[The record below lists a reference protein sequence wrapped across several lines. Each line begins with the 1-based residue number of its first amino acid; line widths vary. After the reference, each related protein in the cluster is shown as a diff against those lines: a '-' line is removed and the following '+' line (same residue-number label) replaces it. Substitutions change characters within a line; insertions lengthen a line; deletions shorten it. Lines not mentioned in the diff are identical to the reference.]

1 MVDTFFP
8 IDGSAI
14 GVRFTLTDAVPQ
26 FPLGTV
32 IKGNKGSVWVYVL
45 AGAAITANTTV
56 HINGSSVA
64 NMITA
69 ALAITAGQIGT
80 VQNAI
85 SNSAYGWAALTGEG
99 LTFSV
104 GASCASSVPLY
115 TTDTAGV
122 LDDATASAS
131 HFQVQ
136 GVLITATNSGSAST
150 VPGTFNFPIIR
161 RPAP

>member
-1 MVDTFFP
+1 MADTFFP
-8 IDGSAI
+8 VDGTLGA
-14 GVRFTLTDAVPQ
+14 RFSLTDAIPQ
-26 FPLGTV
+26 YPLGTTV
-32 IKGNKGSVWVYVL
+32 RGNAGSLWIYVL
-45 AGAAITANTTV
+45 AGQSLTTNMTV

-80 VQNAI
+80 NQVAI
-85 SNSAYGWAALTGEG
+85 SNSNYGWVALTGEG
-99 LTFSV
+99 LVFNV
-104 GASCASSVPLY
+104 GASCNSSVPLY

-136 GVLITATNSGSAST
+136 GVLIVATNSGSAST
-150 VPGTFNFPIIR
+150 VAGVFNFPIIR